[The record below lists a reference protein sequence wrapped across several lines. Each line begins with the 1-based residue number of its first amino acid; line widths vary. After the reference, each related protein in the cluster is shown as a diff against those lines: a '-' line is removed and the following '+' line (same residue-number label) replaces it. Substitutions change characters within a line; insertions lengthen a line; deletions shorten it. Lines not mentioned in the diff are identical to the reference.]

1 MSLRPAAGP
10 DAEAMAAL
18 HAQSFAAAWSAGE
31 IGALLGGPGGYGLV
45 IPADEGPALAGFIL
59 CRMLAGEA
67 EVLTLAVDP
76 GARRRGLG
84 GVLLRAAL
92 DLAATAG
99 GEAMFLEV
107 AADNAP
113 AIALYRRAGFAPV
126 GLRRGYYARKG
137 GPAVDALVYRLGLTP
152 SHPEQS

>member
-1 MSLRPAAGP
+1 MSLRPAADP

-18 HAQSFAAAWSAGE
+18 HALSFAASWSAGE
-31 IGALLGGPGGYGLV
+31 MRELMRGPGGYGLV
-45 IPADEGPALAGFIL
+45 IEAPAGRALAGFIL

-76 GARRRGLG
+76 TERGRGLG

-113 AIALYRRAGFAPV
+113 AIALYRRAGFEPV
-126 GLRRGYYARKG
+126 GQRRGYYARQD
-137 GPAVDALVYRLGLTP
+137 GPAVDALVYRRDLAP
-152 SHPEQS
+152 SHQGQS